1 MRGLMIQGTASD
13 VGKTMVQTLLS
24 RYFANKN
31 YSVAPFKSQNM
42 TNYLVKTK
50 DDKYIARSQ
59 ALQAEAAKQE
69 AITAMNPIILKIVK
83 DQKAEVLLKG
93 EAVKIVWGREY
104 RDEFYEK
111 GLEVIKES
119 LEYLDEYYDM
129 ILAEGAGSPV
139 ELNLKDRELVN
150 MKIAEMA
157 DLPVI
162 LVADIDRGG
171 VFASIVGT
179 LALLRAD
186 ERKRVKGII
195 INKFQG
201 DLSLFEEGKKWIE
214 VETGI
219 AVIGI
224 LPVISHRIEAEDS
237 LSEQNKVIQSRN
249 NNQDK
254 YEEILE
260 KFKEYLDFEQIE
272 KIMNEWGSK

>member
-13 VGKTMVQTLLS
+13 VGKTMVQTLLA

-31 YSVAPFKSQNM
+31 YQIAPFKSQNM
-42 TNYLVKTK
+42 TNFLVKTK
-50 DDKYIARSQ
+50 DHKYIARSQ
-59 ALQAEAAKQE
+59 ALQAQAAKQE
-69 AITAMNPIILKIVK
+69 AITAMNPIVLKIVEN
-83 DQKAEVLLKG
+83 QKAEVLLNG
-93 EAVKIVWGREY
+93 EAVKIVSGREY

-119 LEYLDEYYDM
+119 LDYLDKNFDM

-179 LALLRAD
+179 LSLLTAE

-201 DLSLFEEGKKWIE
+201 DISLFSDGIKWLENETELPILGVLPYISHQIE
-214 VETGI
+214 V
-219 AVIGI
+219 
-224 LPVISHRIEAEDS
+224 EDS
-237 LSEQNKVIQSRN
+237 LSEE
-249 NNQDK
+249 NQAVKSSNFSIDK
-254 YEEILE
+254 YEEIVE
-260 KFKEYLDFEQIE
+260 KFAKYLDFDQIE
-272 KIMNEWGSK
+272 KIMNEWVSL